1 MRCKN
6 CDTKLSSEQKF
17 CPDCGAKVIY
27 NRLSIKQ
34 LSGEFIESFWSIES
48 NKPVLT
54 FIDLFKKP
62 AQVIDGYIN
71 GLRKKYINPFGYF
84 TIALTLTG
92 IYTYIN
98 LKYFPEY
105 LDNGIIKANDGD
117 RDISRQL
124 NATVLE
130 YINLITF
137 LLIPIITLISKLV
150 FFKNK
155 RYNLAE
161 HLIIQLYTYSQ
172 IHIIT
177 SILVIIS
184 FVNPSAFKLTN
195 LLSLPLYVIY
205 YSFVFQKLY
214 DLRFW
219 QIFLKTLLFIT
230 IFIFLMIILMIVVFY
245 FYSEFF

>member
-6 CDTKLSSEQKF
+6 CDTKLSSEQNF

-48 NKPVLT
+48 NKPILT

-105 LDNGIIKANDGD
+105 LDDGIIKANDGD

-124 NATVLE
+124 NTTVLE

-150 FFKNK
+150 FF
-155 RYNLAE
+155 
-161 HLIIQLYTYSQ
+161 
-172 IHIIT
+172 
-177 SILVIIS
+177 
-184 FVNPSAFKLTN
+184 
-195 LLSLPLYVIY
+195 
-205 YSFVFQKLY
+205 
-214 DLRFW
+214 
-219 QIFLKTLLFIT
+219 
-230 IFIFLMIILMIVVFY
+230 
-245 FYSEFF
+245 